1 MSCCSSGPKTPV
13 FVGNKCA
20 LLWSWWAAT
29 TTYLKRDFYFAFV
42 KVAVAMQNIHQ
53 FASNLMPLLMCL
65 KLTLICC
72 EVVLLIRNSLNSQP
86 QIALAEHCRIPG
98 DATPHS
104 YCMSSPTVHRGRAI
118 YHCTPLGQ
126 KWGSMLRKLFC
137 SCLFTLP
144 RSGEWQTCILMMEM
158 IGRPMRWTC
167 PRASDNQCGD
177 VNRLAWQ
184 NAWQLKEIKAWA
196 HTLIQTQ
203 IFPKTL
209 DPPEWSL
216 HAWG

>member
-72 EVVLLIRNSLNSQP
+72 EVVPLIRNSLNSQP

-118 YHCTPLGQ
+118 YHCTPLG
-126 KWGSMLRKLFC
+126 KNEEVCSGSCFALVCLR
-137 SCLFTLP
+137 SQGQE
-144 RSGEWQTCILMMEM
+144 SD
-158 IGRPMRWTC
+158 RPMRWTC